1 MILLSIFAYGGAARP
16 GIRPLSS
23 VTFAQAKPSC
33 WPDHDDAAMGIF
45 RATCEQRQPRIDRGK
60 IFSFL
65 DLPSGAYPRDVRWFL
80 IPNH

>member
-1 MILLSIFAYGGAARP
+1 MILLPIFAYTGGARP
-16 GIRPLSS
+16 SIGTIFS
-23 VTFAQAKPSC
+23 VTFAQAMMTPRWAFFEPHASRSSPS
-33 WPDHDDAAMGIF
+33 M
-45 RATCEQRQPRIDRGK
+45 ERGK